1 MHKEHHMTDPALDED
16 PLIDPPN
23 QVPNVDVRHNPLIEN
38 MPDDT
43 RMDKTLLKDK
53 HNYTKK

>member
-1 MHKEHHMTDPALDED
+1 MTDPALDED